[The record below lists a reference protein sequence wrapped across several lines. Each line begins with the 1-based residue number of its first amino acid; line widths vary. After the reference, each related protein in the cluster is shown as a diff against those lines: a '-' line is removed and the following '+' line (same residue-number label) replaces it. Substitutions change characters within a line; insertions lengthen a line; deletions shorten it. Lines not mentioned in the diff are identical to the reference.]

1 MKFIKNYNKL
11 IKGASKLRK
20 DVLRILEYTFKD
32 ISPEEAIKRIL
43 IKKNNNLKIT
53 DLKINLSK
61 IKNIYVVG
69 GGKASFLMAKALYGI
84 IGNRIKNGIISVNN
98 ATSNKI
104 GPIKIIKAGHPLPTK
119 EGVEASKNII
129 KISEEAREDDII
141 IALISGGG
149 SALLPFPSRGI
160 TINDLRE
167 TNKLLLASG
176 ASIDEIN
183 IVRKHISMIKGGRLS
198 VSAYPAKI
206 ISLIISDVVG
216 DDISSIASGPTA
228 GDNST
233 FLDAYRVLEHYNISK
248 SVPSSV
254 LKTIENGIKGK
265 ISETPNSDSHV
276 FETTFNR
283 IILNNLSALKTCKK
297 KAEQL
302 NYNTL
307 ILSSVIE
314 GDSKNV
320 GIFHSAIA
328 REVKLSSNPVKLPA
342 IIISGGETTVTLEK
356 YGESKG
362 GRNQECVTGFLSKFT
377 PTKNEVFLSVGSDG
391 IDGNSEFAGGII
403 GGSPL
408 SFNKEDLLGALEK
421 HSTSEFLEK
430 INGNILTGVT
440 GTNVNDIRI
449 LGIRH

>member
-11 IKGASKLRK
+11 IKGASALRK
-20 DVLRILEYTFKD
+20 DVLKILEYTLKD
-32 ISPEEAIKRIL
+32 INPEKAIKRAVIQ
-43 IKKNNNLKIT
+43 KNNILKIT
-53 DLKINLSK
+53 DLKIDLDK

-69 GGKASFLMAKALYGI
+69 GGKASFLMAKALYDI
-84 IGNRIKNGIISVNN
+84 IDNRIKNGIISVNN
-98 ATSNKI
+98 ATKNKI
-104 GPIKIIKAGHPLPTK
+104 GPIKIIEAGHPLPTK
-119 EGVEASKNII
+119 EGIEASKNMV
-129 KISEEAREDDII
+129 KIAEEARENDII

-149 SALLPFPSRGI
+149 SALLPLPYGEI

-198 VSAYPAKI
+198 ISAYPAKI

-228 GDNST
+228 GDDST
-233 FLDAYRVLEHYNISK
+233 FLDAYRILKYYNISK
-248 SVPSSV
+248 NVPSSV
-254 LKTIENGIKGK
+254 LKTLKNGIKGK
-265 ISETPNSDSHV
+265 ISETPNSNNSV
-276 FETTFNR
+276 FKKTFNR
-283 IILNNLSALKTCKK
+283 IILNNLSALKTCRK
-297 KAEQL
+297 KAKEF

-314 GDSKNV
+314 GDAKNV

-328 REVKLSSNPVKLPA
+328 KEVKLSANPVKLPA

-356 YGESKG
+356 YGKSKG
-362 GRNQECVTGFLSKFT
+362 GRNQECVIGFLSKFT
-377 PTKNEVFLSVGSDG
+377 PTKKEVFLSVGSDG

-408 SFNKEDLLGALEK
+408 SFKKEELIKSLET
-421 HSTSEFLEK
+421 HSTSEFLK
-430 INGNILTGVT
+430 RINGNILTGVT

-449 LGIRH
+449 LGIGH